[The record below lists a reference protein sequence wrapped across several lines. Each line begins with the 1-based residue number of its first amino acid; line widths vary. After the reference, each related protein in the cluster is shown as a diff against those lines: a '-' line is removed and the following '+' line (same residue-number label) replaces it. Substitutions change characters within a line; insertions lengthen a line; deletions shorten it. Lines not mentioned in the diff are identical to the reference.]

1 MKSRSESLTRLK
13 KFQVDEKRRQVAQ
26 IEMMIAD
33 FERMAAELVQQIEI
47 EHTKTGI
54 SDVAHFAYSTFA
66 KAALTRRD
74 NLLNSA
80 GDMKGKLEA
89 AQDALAEALE
99 DLKKVELLDQREH
112 QREAAEQLRTEQAEY
127 DEIGR
132 LRFRGQ

>member
-1 MKSRSESLTRLK
+1 MKSRSESLIRLK
-13 KFQVDEKRRQVAQ
+13 KFQVDEKRRQLTQ

-33 FERMAAELVQQIEI
+33 FERMASELDQQIEI

-66 KAALTRRD
+66 KAAASRRD
-74 NLLNSA
+74 NLLASA
-80 GDMKGKLEA
+80 NDMKAQLEA
-89 AQDALAEALE
+89 AQDALAEAVE

-112 QREAAEQLRTEQAEY
+112 GRELAEEAKAEQAEY

-132 LRFRGQ
+132 LRHSRR